1 MAEDIFVDG
10 QPLSTSSLNEMSRKL
25 LSLEAAEQKRNATV
39 ENTTGTVTYE
49 TRMFAVR
56 RNGLKASSK
65 AKPVEVSFEIAKFPT
80 NSTVF
85 YTVTPQWPDD
95 TPNAVYYKIDRSD
108 AKSVTLTYWTDK
120 ADITVDFHIIAVALI
135 PKTP

>member
-1 MAEDIFVDG
+1 MASDLFVDG
-10 QPLSTSSLNEMSRKL
+10 QPLSTSDLNAMNTKIL
-25 LSLEAAEQKRNATV
+25 ILEAAEQKRNATV

-49 TRMFAVR
+49 TRMFAVKTKP
-56 RNGLKASSK
+56 LKASSK

-95 TPNAVYYKIDRSD
+95 TPKAVYYKIDRSD
-108 AKSVTLTYWTDK
+108 AKSITLTYWTEK
-120 ADITVDFHIIAVALI
+120 WDITVDFHIIAVALI